1 MDQKENKEHKE
12 HKEKIV
18 TKIMKKPSLPQHFI
32 HRAIEQKN
40 IEKQTEQMEQT
51 EYLIH
56 QWKETFQKMK
66 QKEERK
72 KNIIAEIFPDEEN
85 DEKNYSHNKNNSSIE
100 DKTLEDKDK
109 TLEDNDKTLE
119 DKIVSEKTKTIF
131 KQTKKT
137 AEDKIT
143 LEKTKILF
151 KQAKKTPEDKIVLKQ
166 IEEIHSQETD
176 LKEEKAN
183 HSITSLFATIA
194 PDNEEENHRLSD
206 ASVFNNDTFFC
217 EYEEELS
224 FSDETMVAEPIM
236 ATAIDVTQNEVSL
249 NGVHLQAND
258 ETLIKK
264 VPLQDNHDNI
274 IQKKVPLQD
283 NDDDTIQKKVP
294 LQDEYD
300 ADMTLLWEEKIEVNV
315 NIETP
320 ELISPLTGKILL
332 LDKDKILIGRA
343 NDTDMM
349 LIDDYISRYHLEL
362 RKTPLGYTLKN
373 IGTNDIL
380 IEKQI
385 IKQQTNIQLEQKIL
399 ANNNTTVLSKE
410 TTIYIGDHI
419 LYYIPKNT
427 QQPQTP
433 ASQRIQTQ
441 KYHFYQGLAEQKR
454 ELLEAAQ
461 MQKYLTPSRAIFDNL
476 GIGMWFQYMAI
487 NDLSGDF
494 FLYHK
499 EEDSIYFCLGDV
511 SGHGSAAALLAN
523 QISGMFRILAQQQ
536 QTTEDIIKILNQNIY
551 NAKRKTHNLY
561 ALINAL
567 KVTQN
572 RIDFSIAGNAVPPLY
587 YNAEENKVISLDT
600 PSTPAGLL
608 TSEHFKIYTDH
619 IDFKEN
625 DLLIL
630 FTDGVTEAQMH
641 DKSLLEYERTQ
652 EQLTKQIQEY
662 TILENFLENFLIWLK
677 KNSEIKDDLSIV
689 LIGKLPTT

>member
-274 IQKKVPLQD
+274 
-283 NDDDTIQKKVP
+283 IQKKVP

>member
-1 MDQKENKEHKE
+1 MQDNHD
-12 HKEKIV
+12 
-18 TKIMKKPSLPQHFI
+18 
-32 HRAIEQKN
+32 
-40 IEKQTEQMEQT
+40 
-51 EYLIH
+51 
-56 QWKETFQKMK
+56 
-66 QKEERK
+66 
-72 KNIIAEIFPDEEN
+72 NIIQKKVP
-85 DEKNYSHNKNNSSIE
+85 
-100 DKTLEDKDK
+100 LQ
-109 TLEDNDKTLE
+109 DN
-119 DKIVSEKTKTIF
+119 
-131 KQTKKT
+131 
-137 AEDKIT
+137 
-143 LEKTKILF
+143 
-151 KQAKKTPEDKIVLKQ
+151 
-166 IEEIHSQETD
+166 H
-176 LKEEKAN
+176 
-183 HSITSLFATIA
+183 
-194 PDNEEENHRLSD
+194 DN
-206 ASVFNNDTFFC
+206 
-217 EYEEELS
+217 
-224 FSDETMVAEPIM
+224 I
-236 ATAIDVTQNEVSL
+236 IQ
-249 NGVHLQAND
+249 
-258 ETLIKK
+258 KK

>member
-677 KNSEIKDDLSIV
+677 KIV
-689 LIGKLPTT
+689 KSKMT